1 MSAQDQKPV
10 TEGAAF
16 DYIIVGGGTAGL
28 LLANRLSK
36 NPGHKVLVIE
46 AGGRDNWIWHHV
58 PIGYLFAIGN
68 PRADWCYKTEPVPG
82 LNNRSIGYARGKV
95 IGGCTAINAMVYMR
109 GQVQDYDTW
118 AQMGL
123 TGWGWDDVLP
133 YFLKHEDH
141 EGGKSDMHGKPI
153 HGAGG
158 EWRVENAR
166 VRWPLIE
173 AVAAAGEQVGIPRVA
188 DFNLGSNEG
197 SGYFQVNQKK
207 GRRWSTASAFLKPVL
222 EQRRNITLLLQA
234 QVEKIEF
241 DTATASGRPRA
252 VSVVVSDESGRRRFT
267 AAREIILSAGAINS
281 PQLLQLSGIGP
292 AGLLKDHGID
302 VLLDLPGVGENLQDH
317 LQLRMIYKVKG
328 LKTINETGWLGK
340 GLMGLDYMLR
350 RRGPLTMAPS
360 TFGMFTRSSPEHD
373 TPNVEFHIQ
382 PLSLDAFGAPLH
394 SFPAFTASICNLRP
408 TSRGHVRIKSA
419 DPRQAPAIQPNYLST
434 EDDMRVAVDSL
445 KLTRRLVAAP
455 ALAKYHP
462 EEYLPGAEIRT
473 EEDMRVAAGQIGATI
488 FHPVATA
495 KMGVDSDPMAV
506 LDGRLRVRGV
516 DGLRVI
522 DASAMP
528 LITSGNTA
536 SPTLMIAEKGAEF
549 ILEDARGS

>member
-1 MSAQDQKPV
+1 MSAQDEKPV
-10 TEGAAF
+10 TEGVPF

-28 LLANRLSK
+28 LLANRLSRD
-36 NPGHKVLVIE
+36 PRTKVLVIE
-46 AGGRDNWIWHHV
+46 AGGRDNWIWHHI

-82 LNNRSIGYARGKV
+82 LNNRAIGYARGKV

-123 TGWGWDDVLP
+123 KGWGWDDVLP

-141 EGGKSDMHGKPI
+141 EGGKSDMHN
-153 HGAGG
+153 AGG

-166 VRWPLIE
+166 VSWPLIE
-173 AVAAAGEQVGIPRVA
+173 AVAEAGAQIGIPRVS
-188 DFNLGSNEG
+188 DFNLGTNEG

-207 GRRWSTASAFLKPVL
+207 GMRWSTNSAFLRPVL
-222 EQRRNITLLLQA
+222 DQRNNIGLLLKA
-234 QVEKIEF
+234 HVEKIEF
-241 DTATASGRPRA
+241 ETAPGSGSGRPRA
-252 VSVVVSDESGRRRFT
+252 TSVIVSDDFERKRFV
-267 AAREIILSAGAINS
+267 ARKEIILSAGAINS
-281 PQLLQLSGIGP
+281 PQILQLSGIGP
-292 AGLLKDHGID
+292 GDLLKSHGID
-302 VLLDLPGVGENLQDH
+302 VVHHAPGVGENLQDH
-317 LQLRMIYKVKG
+317 LQLRMIYKING
-328 LKTINETGWLGK
+328 LKTINTAGWFGK
-340 GLMGLDYMLR
+340 SLMGLDYMLR

-360 TFGMFTRSSPEHD
+360 TFGMFTRSSPDHA
-373 TPNVEFHIQ
+373 TPNVEYHIQ
-382 PLSLDAFGAPLH
+382 PLSLDAFGSPLH
-394 SFPAFTASICNLRP
+394 SFPAFTASVCNLRP
-408 TSRGHVRIKSA
+408 TSRGHVRIKSNN
-419 DPRQAPAIQPNYLST
+419 PHEAPAIQPNYLST
-434 EDDMRVAVDSL
+434 EDDIRVAVDSL
-445 KLTRRLVAAP
+445 KLTRRLVSAP
-455 ALAKYHP
+455 ALAKYRP

-495 KMGVDSDPMAV
+495 KMGIDSDPMAV

-549 ILEDARGS
+549 ILQDNK

>member
-10 TEGAAF
+10 TEGTAF

-36 NPGHKVLVIE
+36 NPAHKVLVIE

-141 EGGKSDMHGKPI
+141 ESGKSEMHNS
-153 HGAGG
+153 GG
-158 EWRVENAR
+158 EWRVEHAR

-207 GRRWSTASAFLKPVL
+207 GMRWSTASAFLKPVID
-222 EQRRNITLLLQA
+222 RRSNIGLLLKA
-234 QVEKIEF
+234 HVEKIEF
-241 DTATASGRPRA
+241 GTATDSGRPRA
-252 VSVVVSDESGRRRFT
+252 TSVIVSDDFERRRFT
-267 AAREIILSAGAINS
+267 AKREIILSAGAINS
-281 PQLLQLSGIGP
+281 PQILQLSGIGP
-292 AGLLKDHGID
+292 AALLKAHGID
-302 VLLDLPGVGENLQDH
+302 VIHDSPGVGENLQDH

-328 LKTINETGWLGK
+328 LKTINEAGWLGK
-340 GLMGLDYMLR
+340 GLMGLDYLLR

-360 TFGMFTRSSPEHD
+360 TFGMFTRSSPEHA

-382 PLSLDAFGAPLH
+382 PLSLDAFGSPLH

-408 TSRGHVRIKSA
+408 TSRGHVRIKSR
-419 DPRQAPAIQPNYLST
+419 DPLQPPAIQPNYLST

-455 ALAKYHP
+455 ALAKYQP
-462 EEYLPGAEIRT
+462 EEYLPGADIRT

-488 FHPVATA
+488 FHPVSTA

-506 LDGRLRVRGV
+506 LDGRLKVRGV

-549 ILEDARGS
+549 ILEDNRG

>member
-1 MSAQDQKPV
+1 MSAQQNQDAIS
-10 TEGAAF
+10 EGEF
-16 DYIIVGGGTAGL
+16 DYIIVGGGTAGC
-28 LLANRLSK
+28 LLANRLTRDKRKS
-36 NPGHKVLVIE
+36 VLLLE
-46 AGGRDNWIWHHV
+46 AGGKDDWIWFHI

-68 PRADWCYKTEPVPG
+68 PRADWCYRTEPVPG

-123 TGWGWDDVLP
+123 SGWGWDDVLP

-141 EGGKSDMHGKPI
+141 ELGQSDLHGKPI
-153 HGAGG
+153 HGSGG
-158 EWRVENAR
+158 EWRVEQAR
-166 VRWPLIE
+166 VRWPLID
-173 AVAAAGEQVGIPRVA
+173 AVAEAGAQIGIPKVT
-188 DFNLGSNEG
+188 DFNLGNNEG

-207 GRRWSTASAFLKPVL
+207 GLRWSAATGFLKPVIDGRPNL
-222 EQRRNITLLLQA
+222 NLHGKVQA
-234 QVEKIEF
+234 ERILFE
-241 DTATASGRPRA
+241 TGPNGRPRA
-252 VSVVVSDESGRRRFT
+252 CGVVYRESRTGARFT
-267 AAREIILSAGAINS
+267 AKAKREVILSAGAINS

-292 AGLLKDHGID
+292 AELLKQHGID
-302 VLLDLPGVGENLQDH
+302 LLHHLPGVGENLQDH
-317 LQLRMIYKVKG
+317 LQLRLIYKVRG
-328 LKTINETGWLGK
+328 LKTINESGWLGK
-340 GLMGLDYMLR
+340 GLMGLDYLLR

-360 TFGMFTRSSPEHD
+360 TFGMFTRSSPEHA

-382 PLSLDAFGAPLH
+382 PLSLDAFGSPLH

-408 TSRGHVRIKSA
+408 TSRGHVRITSN
-419 DPRQAPAIQPNYLST
+419 DPFAAPAIQPNYLAT
-434 EDDMRVAVDSL
+434 EDDRRVAVDSL
-445 KLTRRLVAAP
+445 KLTRRLVQAP
-455 ALAKYHP
+455 ALAKYQP
-462 EEYLPGAEIRT
+462 EEYLPGPQVQS
-473 EEDMRVAAGQIGATI
+473 EEEMRHAAGQVGATI
-488 FHPVATA
+488 FHPVSTA

-506 LDGRLRVRGV
+506 LDGRLRVRGI

-549 ILEDARGS
+549 ILQDARG

>member
-1 MSAQDQKPV
+1 MSAQDQKTV

-36 NPGHKVLVIE
+36 NPSHKVLVIE

-123 TGWGWDDVLP
+123 SGWGWDDVLP

-141 EGGKSDMHGKPI
+141 EGGKSDMHGS
-153 HGAGG
+153 GG

-173 AVAAAGEQVGIPRVA
+173 AVAEAGAQIGIPRVS
-188 DFNLGSNEG
+188 DFNLGTNEG

-207 GRRWSTASAFLKPVL
+207 GMRWSTASAFLKPVIDS
-222 EQRRNITLLLQA
+222 RNNITLLLKA

-241 DTATASGRPRA
+241 ETATESGRPRA
-252 VSVVVSDESGRRRFT
+252 VSVIVSDDFERRRFT
-267 AAREIILSAGAINS
+267 ARREIILSAGAINS

-292 AGLLKDHGID
+292 ADLLKQHGID
-302 VLLDLPGVGENLQDH
+302 VVHHSPGVGENLQDH

-328 LKTINETGWLGK
+328 LKTINEMGWFGK
-340 GLMGLDYMLR
+340 GLMGLDYLLR

-382 PLSLDAFGAPLH
+382 PLSLDAFGSPLH

-408 TSRGHVRIKSA
+408 TSRGHVRIKSS

-445 KLTRRLVAAP
+445 KLTRRLVQAP

-462 EEYLPGAEIRT
+462 EEYLPGPDIRT

-488 FHPVATA
+488 FHPVSTA

-506 LDGRLRVRGV
+506 LDGRLKVRGV

-549 ILEDARGS
+549 ILQDNRG

>member
-1 MSAQDQKPV
+1 MAMSAQDKDI

-28 LLANRLSK
+28 LLANRLSRDPR
-36 NPGHKVLVIE
+36 NRVLVIE
-46 AGGRDNWIWHHV
+46 AGGRDNWIWHHI

-123 TGWGWDDVLP
+123 SGWGWDDVLP

-141 EGGKSDMHGKPI
+141 ENGKTDMHN
-153 HGAGG
+153 AGG

-173 AVAAAGEQVGIPRVA
+173 AVAAAGEQVGIPRVS

-207 GRRWSTASAFLKPVL
+207 GMRWSAASAFLKPVID
-222 EQRRNITLLLQA
+222 QRSNIELRLKA

-241 DTATASGRPRA
+241 DTSSTASGRPRA
-252 VSVVVSDESGRRRFT
+252 TSVIVSDESGRRRYV
-267 AAREIILSAGAINS
+267 ARREIILSAGAINS

-292 AGLLKDHGID
+292 AKLLQEHGID
-302 VLLDLPGVGENLQDH
+302 VVHHSPGVGENLQDH
-317 LQLRMIYKVKG
+317 LQLRLIYKVKG
-328 LKTINETGWLGK
+328 LKTINETGWFGK
-340 GLMGLDYMLR
+340 GLMGLDYVLR

-360 TFGMFTRSSPEHD
+360 TFGMFTRSSDEHA
-373 TPNVEFHIQ
+373 TPNIEYHIQ
-382 PLSLDAFGAPLH
+382 PLSLDAFGSPLH
-394 SFPAFTASICNLRP
+394 SFPAFTASVCNLRP
-408 TSRGHVRIKSA
+408 TSRGHVRIKSR

-434 EDDMRVAVDSL
+434 EEDIRVAVDSL

-455 ALAKYHP
+455 ALAKYQP
-462 EEYLPGAEIRT
+462 QEYLPGAEIQS
-473 EEDMRVAAGQIGATI
+473 EDDMRVAAGQIGATI

-495 KMGVDSDPMAV
+495 KMGIDSDPMAV

-516 DGLRVI
+516 EGLRVI

-549 ILEDARGS
+549 ILQDNA

>member
-1 MSAQDQKPV
+1 MLAQNQKPV

-28 LLANRLSK
+28 LLANRLSRDPK
-36 NPGHKVLVIE
+36 NKVLVIE
-46 AGGRDNWIWHHV
+46 AGGRDNWIWHHI

-68 PRADWCYKTEPVPG
+68 PRADWCYRTEPVPG

-123 TGWGWDDVLP
+123 SGWGWDDVLP

-141 EGGKSDMHGKPI
+141 ENGKSEMHN
-153 HGAGG
+153 AGG

-173 AVAAAGEQVGIPRVA
+173 AVAEAGAQIGIPRVA

-207 GRRWSTASAFLKPVL
+207 GMRWSTASAFLKPVID
-222 EQRRNITLLLQA
+222 RRSNIGLLLKA
-234 QVEKIEF
+234 HVEKIEF
-241 DTATASGRPRA
+241 ETKTGSGRPRA
-252 VSVVVSDESGRRRFT
+252 RSVIVSDDFERKRFT
-267 AAREIILSAGAINS
+267 ARKEIILSAGAINS
-281 PQLLQLSGIGP
+281 PQILQLSGIGP
-292 AGLLKDHGID
+292 AALLKAHGID
-302 VLLDLPGVGENLQDH
+302 VIHDSPGVGENLQDH

-328 LKTINETGWLGK
+328 LKTINEAGWLGK

-360 TFGMFTRSSPEHD
+360 TFGMFTRSSPEHA

-382 PLSLDAFGAPLH
+382 PLSLDAFGSPLH

-408 TSRGHVRIKSA
+408 TSRGHVRIKSR
-419 DPRQAPAIQPNYLST
+419 DPLQPPAIQPNYLST

-455 ALAKYHP
+455 ALAKYQP
-462 EEYLPGAEIRT
+462 EEYLPGADIRT

-488 FHPVATA
+488 FHPVSTA

-506 LDGRLRVRGV
+506 LDGRLKVRGV

-549 ILEDARGS
+549 ILEDNRG

>member
-1 MSAQDQKPV
+1 MSAQDQKI

-16 DYIIVGGGTAGL
+16 DYIIIGGGTAGL

-36 NPGHKVLVIE
+36 DPKNSVLVIE
-46 AGGRDNWIWHHV
+46 AGGRDNWIWHHI

-109 GQVQDYDTW
+109 GQVRDYDTW

-123 TGWGWDDVLP
+123 SGWGWDDVLP

-141 EGGKSDMHGKPI
+141 ENGKSDMHN
-153 HGAGG
+153 AGG

-173 AVAAAGEQVGIPRVA
+173 AVAAAGEQVGIPRVV

-222 EQRRNITLLLQA
+222 AQRRNITLLLQA

-252 VSVVVSDESGRRRFT
+252 VAVVLSDESGRKRVT
-267 AAREIILSAGAINS
+267 ARREIILSAGAINS

-292 AGLLKDHGID
+292 AALLKSHGID
-302 VLLDLPGVGENLQDH
+302 VVQDLPGVGENLQDH

-328 LKTINETGWLGK
+328 LKTINEAGWLGK

-360 TFGMFTRSSPEHD
+360 TFGMFTRSAPEHE

-382 PLSLDAFGAPLH
+382 PLSLDAFGSPLH

-408 TSRGHVRIKSA
+408 TSRGHVRIKST

-445 KLTRRLVAAP
+445 KLTRRLVQAP
-455 ALAKYHP
+455 ALAKYSP
-462 EEYLPGAEIRT
+462 EEYLPGAEIKT
-473 EEDMRVAAGQIGATI
+473 EDDMRVAAGQIGATI

-549 ILEDARGS
+549 ILEDARG

>member
-28 LLANRLSK
+28 LLANRLSRDPK
-36 NPGHKVLVIE
+36 NKVLVIE

-82 LNNRSIGYARGKV
+82 LNGRAIGYARGKV

-109 GQVQDYDTW
+109 GQVRDYDSW

-123 TGWGWDDVLP
+123 QGWGWDDVLP

-141 EGGKSDMHGKPI
+141 ENGRAEANGKPI
-153 HGAGG
+153 HNAGG

-166 VRWPLIE
+166 VRWPLMD
-173 AVAAAGEQVGIPRVA
+173 AVAEAGTQIGIPRVS
-188 DFNLGSNEG
+188 DFNLGNNEG

-207 GRRWSTASAFLKPVL
+207 GLRWSTNAAFLRPVID
-222 EQRRNITLLLQA
+222 QRGNIGLLLKA
-234 QVEKIEF
+234 HVEKIEF
-241 DTATASGRPRA
+241 DTATDSGRPRA
-252 VSVVVSDESGRRRFT
+252 TSVIVSDDFERKRFT
-267 AAREIILSAGAINS
+267 ARKEIILSAGAINS
-281 PQLLQLSGIGP
+281 PQILQLSGIGP
-292 AGLLKDHGID
+292 AGLLKEHGID
-302 VLLDLPGVGENLQDH
+302 VIHDSPGVGENLQDH
-317 LQLRMIYKVKG
+317 LQLRMIYKVRG
-328 LKTINETGWLGK
+328 LKTINEMGWFGK

-360 TFGMFTRSSPEHD
+360 TFGMFTRSSDEHE
-373 TPNVEFHIQ
+373 TPNVEYHIQ
-382 PLSLDAFGAPLH
+382 PLSLDAFGSPLH
-394 SFPAFTASICNLRP
+394 GFPAFTASICNLRP
-408 TSRGHVRIKSA
+408 TSRGHVRIKSR

-434 EDDMRVAVDSL
+434 EDDIRVAVDSL

-455 ALAKYHP
+455 ALSAYGP
-462 EEYLPGAEIRT
+462 EEYLPGPQVQT
-473 EEDMRVAAGQIGATI
+473 EDEMRVAAGQIGATI

-495 KMGVDSDPMAV
+495 KMGVDSDPLAV

-549 ILEDARGS
+549 ILEDAKG

>member
-1 MSAQDQKPV
+1 MSAQDQKTI

-28 LLANRLSK
+28 LLANRLSR
-36 NPGHKVLVIE
+36 NPKHKVLVIE

-123 TGWGWDDVLP
+123 SGWGWDDVLP

-141 EGGKSDMHGKPI
+141 EGGKSDMHGS
-153 HGAGG
+153 GG

-173 AVAAAGEQVGIPRVA
+173 AVAEAGVQIGIPRVS
-188 DFNLGSNEG
+188 DFNLGTNEG

-207 GRRWSTASAFLKPVL
+207 GMRWSTASAFLKPVIDS
-222 EQRRNITLLLQA
+222 RNNITLLLKA

-241 DTATASGRPRA
+241 GTSTESGRPRA
-252 VSVVVSDESGRRRFT
+252 VSVIVSDDFERRRFT
-267 AAREIILSAGAINS
+267 ARREIILSAGAINS

-292 AGLLKDHGID
+292 AELLKQHGID
-302 VLLDLPGVGENLQDH
+302 VVHHSPGVGENLQDH

-328 LKTINETGWLGK
+328 LKTINEMGWFGK
-340 GLMGLDYMLR
+340 GLMGLDYLLR

-382 PLSLDAFGAPLH
+382 PLSLDAFGSPLH

-408 TSRGHVRIKSA
+408 TSRGHVRIKST

-445 KLTRRLVAAP
+445 KLTRRLVQAP

-462 EEYLPGAEIRT
+462 EEYLPGPDIRT
-473 EEDMRVAAGQIGATI
+473 EEDMRIAAGQIGATI
-488 FHPVATA
+488 FHPVSTA

-506 LDGRLRVRGV
+506 LDGRLKVRGV

-549 ILEDARGS
+549 ILQDNQG

>member
-1 MSAQDQKPV
+1 MSAQEQKTI

-28 LLANRLSK
+28 LLANRLSRDP
-36 NPGHKVLVIE
+36 NNKVLVIE

-123 TGWGWDDVLP
+123 AGWGWEDVLP

-141 EGGKSDMHGKPI
+141 ENGKAEAGGKPI
-153 HGAGG
+153 HNAGG

-166 VRWPLIE
+166 VRWPLME
-173 AVAAAGEQVGIPRVA
+173 AVAEAGAQIGIPRVS
-188 DFNLGSNEG
+188 DFNRGSNEG

-207 GRRWSTASAFLKPVL
+207 GMRWSAASAFLKPVIDS
-222 EQRRNITLLLQA
+222 RRNITLLLTA
-234 QVEKIEF
+234 QVEKVEF
-241 DTATASGRPRA
+241 GTATETGRPRA
-252 VSVVVSDESGRRRFT
+252 KSVIVSDESGRRRFT
-267 AAREIILSAGAINS
+267 AQREIILSAGAINS

-292 AGLLKDHGID
+292 ADLLKQHGID
-302 VLLDLPGVGENLQDH
+302 VVHDLPGVGENLQDH

-328 LKTINETGWLGK
+328 LKTINEMGWFGK
-340 GLMGLDYMLR
+340 GLMGLEYMLR

-360 TFGMFTRSSPEHD
+360 TFGMFTRSSPEHE

-382 PLSLDAFGAPLH
+382 PLSLDAFGSPLH

-408 TSRGHVRIKSA
+408 TSRGHVRIKSR
-419 DPRQAPAIQPNYLST
+419 DPLQPPAIQPNYLST

-455 ALAKYHP
+455 ALAKYGP
-462 EEYLPGAEIRT
+462 EEYLPGADIRS

-488 FHPVATA
+488 FHPVSTA
-495 KMGVDSDPMAV
+495 KMGVESDPMAV
-506 LDGRLRVRGV
+506 LDGRLKVRGV

-549 ILEDARGS
+549 ILEDNRG

>member
-28 LLANRLSK
+28 LLANRLSRDPK
-36 NPGHKVLVIE
+36 NKVLVIE
-46 AGGRDNWIWHHV
+46 AGGRDNWIWHHI

-118 AQMGL
+118 AQIGL
-123 TGWGWDDVLP
+123 SGWGWDDVLP

-141 EGGKSDMHGKPI
+141 ENGKSDMHGS
-153 HGAGG
+153 GG

-173 AVAAAGEQVGIPRVA
+173 AVAQAGEQIGIPRVA
-188 DFNLGSNEG
+188 DFNLGTNEG

-207 GRRWSTASAFLKPVL
+207 GLRWSAASAFLKPVID
-222 EQRRNITLLLQA
+222 QRGNIGLLLKA
-234 QVEKIEF
+234 HVEKIEF
-241 DTATASGRPRA
+241 DTATGSGRPRA
-252 VSVVVSDESGRRRFT
+252 TAVIVSDDFERKRFV
-267 AAREIILSAGAINS
+267 ARKEIILSAGAINT
-281 PQLLQLSGIGP
+281 PQILQLSGIGP
-292 AGLLKDHGID
+292 GELLKSHGID
-302 VLLDLPGVGENLQDH
+302 VVHHAPGVGENLQDH
-317 LQLRMIYKVKG
+317 LQLRMIYKING
-328 LKTINETGWLGK
+328 LKTINEMGWFGK

-360 TFGMFTRSSPEHD
+360 TFGMFTRSSDQHA
-373 TPNVEFHIQ
+373 TPNVEYHIQ
-382 PLSLDAFGAPLH
+382 PLSLDAFGSPLH
-394 SFPAFTASICNLRP
+394 SFPAFTASVCNLRP
-408 TSRGHVRIKSA
+408 TSRGHVRIKSR
-419 DPRQAPAIQPNYLST
+419 DPQEAPAIQPNYLST

-445 KLTRRLVAAP
+445 KLTRRLVQAP
-455 ALAKYHP
+455 ALAKYRP
-462 EEYLPGAEIRT
+462 EEYLPGPEIKT

-495 KMGVDSDPMAV
+495 KMGIDSDPMAV

-549 ILEDARGS
+549 ILQDHP

>member
-1 MSAQDQKPV
+1 MSAQDKDI

-28 LLANRLSK
+28 LLANRLSRDPK
-36 NPGHKVLVIE
+36 NKVLVIE
-46 AGGRDNWIWHHV
+46 AGGRDNWIWHHI

-82 LNNRSIGYARGKV
+82 LNGRSIGYARGKV

-123 TGWGWDDVLP
+123 SGWGWDDVLP

-141 EGGKSDMHGKPI
+141 ENGKTEMHSS
-153 HGAGG
+153 GG

-173 AVAAAGEQVGIPRVA
+173 AVAEAGTQIGIPRVK

-207 GRRWSTASAFLKPVL
+207 GLRWSAASAFLKPVID
-222 EQRRNITLLLQA
+222 RRDNIGLLLKA
-234 QVEKIEF
+234 HVEKIEF
-241 DTATASGRPRA
+241 DTATETGRPRA
-252 VSVVVSDESGRRRFT
+252 KSVIVSDDFERKRFT
-267 AAREIILSAGAINS
+267 ARKEIILSAGAINS
-281 PQLLQLSGIGP
+281 PQILQLSGIGP
-292 AGLLKDHGID
+292 AALLKDHGID
-302 VLLDLPGVGENLQDH
+302 VVHDSPGVGENLQDH
-317 LQLRMIYKVKG
+317 LQLRLIYKVKG
-328 LKTINETGWLGK
+328 LKTINETGWFGK
-340 GLMGLDYMLR
+340 GLMGLDYILR

-360 TFGMFTRSSPEHD
+360 TFGMFTRSSPEHA
-373 TPNVEFHIQ
+373 TPNVEYHIQ
-382 PLSLDAFGAPLH
+382 PLSLDAFGSPLH

-408 TSRGHVRIKSA
+408 TSRGHVRIKSR

-445 KLTRRLVAAP
+445 KLTRRLVQAP
-455 ALAKYHP
+455 ALAKYSP
-462 EEYLPGAEIRT
+462 EEYLPGPQVQS
-473 EEDMRVAAGQIGATI
+473 EDEMRHAAGQVGATI

-495 KMGVDSDPMAV
+495 KMGIDSDPMAV

-549 ILEDARGS
+549 ILQDNA